1 MRTVKEALSQRVLLA
16 DGSVTR
22 LLGAANL
29 DMKRDFFG
37 AEKVFPVLNVT
48 RADLVK
54 EVHQA
59 YLLAGAD
66 ILRTNSL
73 EASPLSL
80 AQHGLQD
87 EAFIF
92 NFKAAE
98 NAVNA
103 VDSIPGQGRRRFV
116 LGVIRDDGWNATPA
130 EVEQAVDIQAQ
141 GLLSGGVDALILD
154 CLPGIGRIQPVLT
167 GARRARAALNSD
179 APIYLQQG
187 AKGTDFSEHVR
198 KQTDG
203 VLRYRPGDADR
214 QDAIRRWVEEGS
226 VNLIGGGDTPGATAR
241 LDNVLRALAEDG
253 LRPVQ
258 DWVRASQPVDDFE
271 PASSWSHFPEV
282 GEDTTLEE
290 AAHLLETAQ

>member
-22 LLGAANL
+22 LLGSAKVDA
-29 DMKRDFFG
+29 KRDFFG
-37 AEKVFPVLNVT
+37 ADGVFPVLNVT
-48 RADLVK
+48 RASLVK

-66 ILRTNSL
+66 VIRTNSL
-73 EASPLSL
+73 EANPLSL
-80 AQHGLQD
+80 KQHGLQD

-92 NFKAAE
+92 NYKAAE

-103 VDSIPGQGRRRFV
+103 VDSVPGQGRRRFV

-141 GLLSGGVDALILD
+141 GLLSGGADALILD

-179 APIYLQQG
+179 APIFLQQG

-214 QDAIRRWVEEGS
+214 KDTLQRWLEEGS
-226 VNLIGGGDTPGATAR
+226 VNLVGGGDTPGATAR
-241 LDNVLRALAEDG
+241 LDEVLRALAEDG
-253 LRPVQ
+253 LRPLQ
-258 DWVRASQPVDDFE
+258 DWVRTAQPVDDFE
-271 PASSWSHFPEV
+271 PASSWTHFPEA
-282 GEDTTLEE
+282 GEDDTLEE
-290 AAHLLETAQ
+290 AEQLLEAAK